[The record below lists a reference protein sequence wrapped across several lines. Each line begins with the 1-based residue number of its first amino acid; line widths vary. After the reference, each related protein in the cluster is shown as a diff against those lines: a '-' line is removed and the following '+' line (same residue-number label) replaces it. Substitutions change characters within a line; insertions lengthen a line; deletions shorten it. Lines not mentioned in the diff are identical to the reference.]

1 MGATGYIIKG
11 VDGAGGE
18 EQKQVVVSPADGT
31 IDVER
36 VESDNEID
44 FKIKTTY
51 DGYETIDTGSPY
63 SGGYFRAIHIK
74 FNAENRRYR
83 LVCILNG
90 GSYTPVAKDFAFY
103 YIKFGWRTGGENADH
118 WYIEEYSR
126 QGNGAFVA
134 LEQIALNEYNVL
146 IHTPT
151 GYAYANIGI
160 LKEDKEPDVTIEHF
174 NPQTTRYTPTGTIIT
189 TEIPNWRNGSP
200 AVWSVIPDVQ
210 TPVVGQ
216 LGHYY
221 NGDRNLYFYDGYNW
235 HNVYALAQGVASL
248 LATTDRPASANEGT
262 IYYDTTEE
270 NLKIYYGGEWK
281 TIVNS
286 KTLQKVFPSGVPEAD
301 HEGMLRTSGASMTGV
316 LQLYYSG
323 SWHSITVSNANSI
336 TVSSA
341 APSAQTGRIYF
352 NTVNNVLY
360 IYDGTQWQPAL
371 QIANKVISAVVLFD
385 ESQPI
390 EGQLRFPATTPSGTL
405 QVFANGG
412 WRNIS
417 STVAS
422 AVTTST
428 TLSSGSN
435 GSIRVLTTENKLYV
449 CFSGVW
455 YGLKGIPYGETENQ
469 VVTFTD
475 YSGETI
481 AADDKKQIIV
491 TASFGAVSILDFSN
505 ITKEE
510 GKTIEINIL
519 SGSIIRVKDGATEL
533 DLNGCN
539 ESIVKAI
546 CLSNVWHFYKTSS
559 ISEIV

>member
-11 VDGAGGE
+11 VDGNGGE
-18 EQKQVVVSPADGT
+18 EQKQVVVSPSDGT

-74 FNAENRRYR
+74 FNEENRRYR

-103 YIKFGWRTGGENADH
+103 YIKFGWRTGGVNADH

-189 TEIPNWRNGSP
+189 TDIPSWRNGSP
-200 AVWSVIPDVQ
+200 AIWSVIPDVQ
-210 TPVVGQ
+210 SPVIGQ

-221 NGDRNLYFYDGYNW
+221 AADRNLYFYDGYNW
-235 HNVYALAQGVASL
+235 HNVYALAQGVAQC
-248 LATTDRPASANEGT
+248 LATTDAPATANDGT
-262 IYYDTTEE
+262 IYYDTTEN
-270 NLKIYYGGEWK
+270 NLYIWRNGEWMLIN
-281 TIVNS
+281 TPCFNVDSSSLPSRPREGIFRSLNGS
-286 KTLQKVFPSGVPEAD
+286 SQLQVYLG
-301 HEGMLRTSGASMTGV
+301 
-316 LQLYYSG
+316 G
-323 SWHSITVSNANSI
+323 SWRTLTSQAATVQNRSYNWTGAYNGQI
-336 TVSSA
+336 GIINT
-341 APSAQTGRIYF
+341 TGRLATYYLGKYHYY
-352 NTVNNVLY
+352 VEE
-360 IYDGTQWQPAL
+360 A
-371 QIANKVISAVVLFD
+371 
-385 ESQPI
+385 
-390 EGQLRFPATTPSGTL
+390 QL
-405 QVFANGG
+405 
-412 WRNIS
+412 
-417 STVAS
+417 
-422 AVTTST
+422 
-428 TLSSGSN
+428 
-435 GSIRVLTTENKLYV
+435 LT
-449 CFSGVW
+449 
-455 YGLKGIPYGETENQ
+455 Q
-469 VVTFTD
+469 VVTFTN

-481 AADDKKQIIV
+481 AANDTAKIIV
-491 TASFGAVSILDFSN
+491 TAAFGANSILDFSN
-505 ITKEE
+505 IEKVD
-510 GKTIEINIL
+510 GKTIEITIL
-519 SGSIIRVKDGATEL
+519 SGSIIRVKDGATGQ

-546 CLSNVWHFYKTSS
+546 CLSNVWHYYKTSS
-559 ISEIV
+559 ITEIV

>member
-1 MGATGYIIKG
+1 MSGTGYTISNMGIG
-11 VDGAGGE
+11 GGGE

-36 VESDNEID
+36 VESDNEVD

-103 YIKFGWRTGGENADH
+103 YIKFGWRTGGVNADH
-118 WYIEEYSR
+118 WYIEEFSR

-200 AVWSVIPDVQ
+200 AVWQIIPDIA
-210 TPVVGQ
+210 TPTVGQ

-221 NGDRNLYFYDGYNW
+221 AADRNLYFFDGYNW
-235 HNVYALAQGVASL
+235 HNVYSLAQGVAQC
-248 LATTDRPASANEGT
+248 LATTDAPATANDGT
-262 IYYDTTEE
+262 IYYDTTEG
-270 NLKIYYGGEWK
+270 NLKI
-281 TIVNS
+281 
-286 KTLQKVFPSGVPEAD
+286 
-301 HEGMLRTSGASMTGV
+301 
-316 LQLYYSG
+316 
-323 SWHSITVSNANSI
+323 
-336 TVSSA
+336 
-341 APSAQTGRIYF
+341 
-352 NTVNNVLY
+352 
-360 IYDGTQWQPAL
+360 WQ
-371 QIANKVISAVVLFD
+371 
-385 ESQPI
+385 
-390 EGQLRFPATTPSGTL
+390 
-405 QVFANGG
+405 NGG
-412 WRNIS
+412 WQNIHS
-417 STVAS
+417 KQSVYLIPQGVTVPDG
-422 AVTTST
+422 
-428 TLSSGSN
+428 TLSVTSNYPNWGS
-435 GSIRVLTTENKLYV
+435 SIRLFYNNSWHAVSSVAASIQSTPTLPSSSAYNNQTWFLRDEKKIVTYYN
-449 CFSGVW
+449 GVW
-455 YGLKGIPYGETENQ
+455 YYANGDEHGTGPKTIAQ

-481 AADDKKQIIV
+481 AAEDTAKIIV
-491 TASFGAVSILDFSN
+491 TAAFGANSILDFTN
-505 ITKEE
+505 IGKVD
-510 GKTIEINIL
+510 GKTIEITIL
-519 SGSIIRVKDGATEL
+519 SGSIIRVKDGATGQ

-539 ESIVKAI
+539 ESVVKCI
-546 CLSNVWHFYKTSS
+546 CINNSWSFYKVSGLTP
-559 ISEIV
+559 VQ